1 MDMPEKIISERLVLE
16 RPFPASFK
24 LAEEIFAKIEES
36 RSTLR
41 LWLPWVDKTL
51 RAEDEFTNYLA
62 TYCLDC
68 WKNKSGF
75 PYIIRLKDTNE
86 LIGSIDLMSVDEQ
99 SKSGEIGYYLFDSAV
114 GFGYMQEAVKSLEK
128 TAFETGLNRIVIKND
143 TDNIRSVNVAK
154 NCGYH
159 LDGIMRQDKWN
170 DIAQKLRNTNVFSKL
185 KGDAK

>member
-1 MDMPEKIISERLVLE
+1 MEMPEKIISERLILE
-16 RPFPASFK
+16 RPFPASFE
-24 LAEEIFAKIEES
+24 LAEEIFAKVETS

-62 TYCLDC
+62 TYCLDG

-86 LIGSIDLMSVDEQ
+86 LIGGIDLMSVNEQ
-99 SKSGEIGYYLFDSAV
+99 SKSGEIGYYLCNSAV

-128 TAFETGLNRIVIKND
+128 TAFEAGLNRIVIKND
-143 TDNIRSVNVAK
+143 TKNTRSVNVAK
-154 NCGYH
+154 HCGYH
-159 LDGIMRQDKWN
+159 LDGIMRQDRWS
-170 DIAQKLRNTNVFSKL
+170 DISQELRDSNVFSKL
-185 KGDAK
+185 KNEAN